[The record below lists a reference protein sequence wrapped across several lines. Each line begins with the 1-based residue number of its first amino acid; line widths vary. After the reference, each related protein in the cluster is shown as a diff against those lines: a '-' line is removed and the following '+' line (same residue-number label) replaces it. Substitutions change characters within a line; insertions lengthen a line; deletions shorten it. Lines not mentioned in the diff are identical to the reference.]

1 MRIRLTNQRIEQA
14 TCSGRKSKT
23 GKAVNQVF
31 LWDTEGPGLAVRI
44 TAAGAKS
51 FIFQG
56 KLNNITI
63 RQTIGSCSAWR
74 LDDARKEARR
84 IQTLLDQGIDPREQA
99 REQKET
105 QDRKKAA
112 AEVARREAED
122 NKKYT
127 LKALLDAYT
136 DYLDSQG
143 KGRTAA
149 AVRSVVKVHLM
160 EVDRALAEKPAKTV
174 TAHDI
179 AALIR
184 RIMEKGKERTAGIFR
199 SSLSAAYSCG
209 RRAPFDAKLP
219 AEFIKFNIESNPVDP
234 IPAIPVKARHRTL
247 NREELKAYIESLGD
261 DLVDLALR
269 LALYSGGQRMAQL
282 LRAEVSDWN
291 AETMTIRLMDP
302 KGKRAEPREH
312 LLPLGPV
319 AAGIVSELTRR
330 AEAAGTR
337 FLFPS
342 ATKKTPIHISVPGP
356 RVAEIAAKI
365 EGEAFDLR
373 DIRRTCETMLA
384 GMGISR
390 DIRAQLLSHGIS
402 GVQAAH
408 YDRHAYTREKR
419 ATLRKWE
426 KYLEGITAD
435 APGRKV
441 IPLDTMKGAKNG
453 R

>member
-1 MRIRLTNQRIEQA
+1 MERIRLTNQRIEQA
-14 TCSGRKSKT
+14 TCAGRKSRS
-23 GKAVNQVF
+23 GKVVNQLF
-31 LWDTEGPGLAVRI
+31 IWDTEGPGLAVRV
-44 TAAGAKS
+44 TASGSKS

-56 KLNNITI
+56 KLDNATI
-63 RQTIGSCSAWR
+63 RQTIGSCAAWQ

-84 IQTLLDQGIDPREQA
+84 LQILLDRGIDPREQA
-99 REQKET
+99 REQKRA

-112 AEVARREAED
+112 AEAARREAED
-122 NKKYT
+122 SKKYT
-127 LKALLDAYT
+127 LEALLEAYAVHLDA
-136 DYLDSQG
+136 QG
-143 KGRTAA
+143 KKRTAA
-149 AVRSVVKVHLM
+149 SVRSVVKVHLV
-160 EVDRALAEKPAKTV
+160 EADPGLARKPAKDV
-174 TAHDI
+174 TAHDV
-179 AALIR
+179 AAAIR
-184 RIMEKGKERTAGIFR
+184 RVLEKGKERTAGVLR
-199 SSLSAAYSCG
+199 SSLAAAYSCG

-219 AEFIKFNIESNPVDP
+219 ADFIEFNIESNPVDP
-234 IPAIPVKARHRTL
+234 IPAIPVRARHRTL
-247 NREELKAYIESLGD
+247 NREELRTYIESLGD

-291 AETMTIRLMDP
+291 PETMTLRIWDP
-302 KGKRAEPREH
+302 KGKRAEPRKH
-312 LLPLGPV
+312 LLPLAPV

-330 AEAAGTR
+330 AEAAGTS

-342 ATKKTPIHISVPGP
+342 ATKTPIHISVPGP
-356 RVAEIAAKI
+356 RVAKIAGKI

-384 GMGISR
+384 GLGVSR

-419 ATLRKWE
+419 SALRKWE
-426 KYLEGITAD
+426 KYLEGVTAGS
-435 APGRKV
+435 PERKV
-441 IPLDTMKGAKNG
+441 IPLGAMRGVENG